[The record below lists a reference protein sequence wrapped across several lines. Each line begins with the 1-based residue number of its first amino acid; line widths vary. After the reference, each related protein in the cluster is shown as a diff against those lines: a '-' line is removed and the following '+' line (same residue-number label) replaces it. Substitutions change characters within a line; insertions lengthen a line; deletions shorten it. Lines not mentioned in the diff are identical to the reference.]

1 MFAPPQ
7 SLGHGSSSSN
17 NSNDNSTRTI
27 STKIT
32 FHHSIM
38 AAEFVQV
45 GEVSGINFYP
55 LKSCKGIPT
64 EEAECD
70 EFGIKY
76 DRHWVVLDRGGRFT
90 SQRSRGE
97 LALVVPTMMEGH
109 IKVEAP
115 GMEPL
120 SIPIEMKD
128 SDAQQVDI
136 DIFGLVGSGVRVSEE
151 ADAWFSK
158 YLGKP
163 HSFHAFNRATCQPRS
178 LHLDKNYGN
187 RPAVT
192 QSDKVAYSDKCP
204 YLVISEGSLEK
215 VNEICT
221 KFECEMQ
228 RFRPNIVVKGCEA
241 FAEDKWKALKI
252 GSAEFRCLHM
262 CGRCTLPNVDP
273 KTGKRDKEE
282 PLKSLRKFRL
292 VPKEEDDALGNSPAL
307 GMNLGIEK
315 PGIIKVGEPV
325 FAKF

>member
-1 MFAPPQ
+1 MDPVAPATTIT
-7 SLGHGSSSSN
+7 L
-17 NSNDNSTRTI
+17 STTTT

-76 DRHWVVLDRGGRFT
+76 DRHWVILDRGGRFA

-97 LALVVPTMMEGH
+97 LALVVPRMMEDH
-109 IKVEAP
+109 ITVEAP

-120 SIPIEMKD
+120 LIPIELNN
-128 SDAQQVDI
+128 SDAQQVEI
-136 DIFGLVGSGVRVSEE
+136 EIFGLVGSGIHVSKE

-163 HSFHAFNRATCQPRS
+163 HSFHAFNKAICQPRS
-178 LHLDKNYGN
+178 LHLDKKYGN
-187 RPAVT
+187 RPAVK

-215 VNEICT
+215 VNEMCT
-221 KFECEMQ
+221 KFECDMQ
-228 RFRPNIVVKGCEA
+228 RFRPNIVVTGCEA
-241 FAEDKWKALKI
+241 FAEDKWQALKI

-273 KTGKRDKEE
+273 KTGERDKEE

-292 VPKEEDDALGNSPAL
+292 VPKEEDDAFGNSPTL
-307 GMNLGIEK
+307 GRNLGIEK
-315 PGIIKVGEPV
+315 PGTIKVGDPV